1 MNRKY
6 FTPHIEKQVS
16 AIFQTLKTIMKSVQQ
31 INKSIPLTAYKN
43 KTKQKHLLPKV
54 TSLLKFY
61 YGHTTQS

>member
-1 MNRKY
+1 
-6 FTPHIEKQVS
+6 
-16 AIFQTLKTIMKSVQQ
+16 MKSVQQ